1 MTNETYRIK
10 ARNQM
15 NDVLHYGI
23 KATTDSAKRQEIK
36 DAWNKLRKILDDL

>member
-23 KATTDSAKRQEIK
+23 KATSDPVKRQEIK
-36 DAWNKLRKILDDL
+36 TAWDNLRKILENL